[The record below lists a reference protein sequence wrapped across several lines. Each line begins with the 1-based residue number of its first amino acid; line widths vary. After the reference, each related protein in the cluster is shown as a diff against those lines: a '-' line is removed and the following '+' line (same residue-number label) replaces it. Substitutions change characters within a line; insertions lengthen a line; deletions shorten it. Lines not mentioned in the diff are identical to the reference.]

1 MLATLTKLNLAVSV
15 KLILKEICFMTRDQ
29 KICTFIEAYCLIPEG
44 AQFGQP
50 IKLIK
55 FQRKFI
61 LDAFDDP
68 HG

>member
-15 KLILKEICFMTRDQ
+15 KLILKEVCFMTRDQ
-29 KICTFIEAYCLIPEG
+29 KICAFIEAYCLIPKG
-44 AQFGQP
+44 AQVGRL
-50 IKLIK
+50 IKLMK

-61 LDAFDDP
+61 LDVFDNQ